1 MPSSHEARSVPWRF
15 CCVGTLE
22 YHTNPCV
29 QIVTDAALINS
40 TMQRAGYGGYNA
52 TGYSAGVPA
61 GERPLCPLRHS
72 SNRCTT
78 AKNGGTNSTA
88 TQVDAII
95 PVNTVMPIDTRAL
108 APAPLASTSGTTP
121 RMKASEVITIGRK
134 RERAASVAAS
144 KTYGRRSASRD
155 LAQRRYDPAFES
167 GSRF

>member
-1 MPSSHEARSVPWRF
+1 MLQRPRCGGF
-15 CCVGTLE
+15 
-22 YHTNPCV
+22 N
-29 QIVTDAALINS
+29 AA
-40 TMQRAGYGGYNA
+40 
-52 TGYSAGVPA
+52 GYSAGLPA
-61 GERPLCPLRHS
+61 GDRPLCPLRHS

-88 TQVDAII
+88 RQVDAII